1 MTSNPGHGPV
11 TELRAPLWAVVKNEW
26 VKLWARKRW
35 VMVLGLAAMV
45 VVGTLFAANTASQ
58 QAQVRQ
64 AEAGALAQNMSQMKA
79 QIAQAKGTARQQAQ
93 FQLVQMQ
100 QQLNQLNSQGV
111 PVRANLASNQST
123 LAHLQGTSRYPIEV
137 AIQTDHYDLARGIR
151 TMSNRTDG
159 GWLLPGIVLGG
170 AGVVA
175 LGFLVLLVAVDNVA
189 GERQG
194 ATIPLMFL
202 HAGNRVQTFM
212 GKAVALV
219 LTTWGLVVGAA
230 VGFFV
235 LGGLTM
241 GFGSPSVPE
250 VVGAQ
255 YGGPV
260 TSFTYASS
268 HVTILSQLGF
278 DVWAVVLAC
287 LSLAVWAVLLVGVS
301 TFLSSSGLAV
311 GIGAAVILSTEFLTQ
326 LHSPWLLG
334 DPALHLSLM
343 ESWDG
348 TLANQL
354 AMGSATLTTGALV
367 LAGWAA
373 VALGVGSWKFAH
385 LEP

>member
-1 MTSNPGHGPV
+1 MTSHPGPGPV
-11 TELRAPLWAVVKNEW
+11 GELRAPLGAVVKNEW

-35 VMVLGLAAMV
+35 VLVLGLAAMV

-58 QAQVRQ
+58 LAQSTQ
-64 AEAGALAQNMSQMKA
+64 AEAGALAQNVGQLKA
-79 QIAQAKGTARQQAQ
+79 QMAQATGKARQQDEI
-93 FQLVQMQ
+93 QLVQMQ
-100 QQLNQLNSQGV
+100 QQLNQLDSQGV
-111 PVRANLASNQST
+111 SVQANLASNRSA
-123 LAHLQGTSRYPIEV
+123 LAQLHGTSRYPIEV
-137 AIQTDHYDLARGIR
+137 AIQTDQYDVAHNIR
-151 TMSNRTDG
+151 TMSSRTDG

-170 AGVVA
+170 AGVIA

-212 GKAVALV
+212 GKAVAVV

-230 VGFFV
+230 IGFFV
-235 LGGLTM
+235 LGGLMM
-241 GFGSPSVPE
+241 GFGSPAVPE

-255 YGGPV
+255 YGGAV
-260 TSFTYASS
+260 QNFTYASS
-268 HVTILSQLGF
+268 HVTILSQFGF
-278 DVWAVVLAC
+278 DWWAVVLAC

-301 TFLSSSGLAV
+301 TFLSSSGLAT
-311 GIGAAVILSTEFLTQ
+311 GIGAAVILSAQFLAQ
-326 LHSPWLLG
+326 LHSPLLLG

-354 AMGSATLTTGALV
+354 QMGSATLTTGALV